1 MIVLQEIRFSIEGM
15 SCAACSSRVERL
27 LNKQPAVQTA
37 SVNLATEKAS
47 VSYDARKLGIAEL
60 FGLIHDAGFS
70 PVSEQCELQIE
81 GMSCAACVGRV
92 ERTLLKQPGVLSAS
106 VNLTT
111 ERAQVEFLPQTI
123 NLPRLCATIDKL
135 GFQAKNASS
144 VAQSEV
150 QEGRGKALSQLRNQL
165 RLALLLTLPLM
176 LISMGPM
183 LSSNLAALLLD
194 IAEKTIWNWLECL
207 LASTLLLFAGR
218 RFYQQG
224 WAELR
229 HLSPGMNSLIMIGSF
244 AAWLY
249 SLLVLLLPT
258 LFPVG
263 TAHLYFEASA
273 VIITLILLGK
283 YFEEVAKGRTSEA
296 IQKLVRLQPKTA
308 RIEQGDK
315 SEEIALEAVIPGD
328 TVLVR
333 PGERIPV
340 DGMLLDGESWVDESM
355 VTGESLPVAKRP
367 GDEVTAGT
375 LNDKGAFRF
384 RATHVGSDTVLAH
397 IIQLVE
403 EAQGSKPPIQK
414 MADQIAGIFVPV
426 VMALASVTFLVWLLL
441 GPEPS
446 LNYAFVAGVSVLL
459 IACPCAMGL
468 ATPTAIMVGS
478 GKGAEMG
485 VLFRKGVALESLAKI
500 DRILFDKTGTL
511 TEGKPKLTD
520 LHSFDI
526 TEQQLLQLAASIE
539 SLSEHPLAN
548 AVVEAARTRGIEL
561 QRVERFQA
569 VAGYGVQGWIDGA
582 EIHIGA
588 RRYMQRIGVELTAA
602 DKIAEELADA
612 ARSPFYAA
620 VDGQL
625 TGLFAVTDPLKSES
639 RQVVE
644 QLHTMGI
651 KTMMLTG
658 DNERVAKAVALE
670 AGIQN
675 VSAGLLPDQKSEAV
689 KRLQNQ
695 GESVAFVGDGIND
708 APALAGAD
716 VGIAIGSG
724 TDIAIESGDLIL
736 MSGELTGVLN
746 AIALSR
752 KTLSTIR
759 LNFFWAYAYNVVL
772 IPVAA
777 GLLFPFMGV
786 MLNPMLAAGAMSL
799 SSLFVVSNSLRLR
812 HFQPIKYET
821 SC

>member
-1 MIVLQEIRFSIEGM
+1 MSVEIRFSIEGM

-27 LNKQPAVQTA
+27 LNKHPAVLDAT
-37 SVNLATEKAS
+37 VNLATEKANVTYES
-47 VSYDARKLGIAEL
+47 QQVTATEL
-60 FGLIHDAGFS
+60 FDLIRDAGFT
-70 PVSEQCELQIE
+70 PISEQCELQIE
-81 GMSCAACVGRV
+81 GMSCAACIGRV

-111 ERAQVEFLPQTI
+111 ERAHIEFLPQTI

-135 GFQAKNASS
+135 GFQAKNAST
-144 VAQSEV
+144 VAPSEI
-150 QEGRGKALSQLRNQL
+150 EAGREKVLSQLQNHL
-165 RLALLLTLPLM
+165 RLALLLSFPLI

-183 LSSNLAALLLD
+183 ISSSFAELLLSM
-194 IAEKTIWNWLECL
+194 AGKSLWNWLECL
-207 LASTLLLFAGR
+207 LASAVLRFAGR

-229 HLSPGMNSLIMIGSF
+229 HLSPGMNSLIMLGSF
-244 AAWLY
+244 AAWSY
-249 SLLVLLLPT
+249 SLLVLLLPG
-258 LFPVG
+258 LFPAG

-273 VIITLILLGK
+273 VIVTLILLGK
-283 YFEEVAKGRTSEA
+283 YFEEKAKGRTSEA

-308 RIEQGDK
+308 RIEQNGK
-315 SEEIALEAVIPGD
+315 SEEIALDAVIPGD

-340 DGMLLDGESWVDESM
+340 DGELLEGESWVDESM
-355 VTGESLPVAKRP
+355 ITGEPLPVAKRP

-375 LNDKGAFRF
+375 LNDKGAFSF
-384 RATHVGSDTVLAH
+384 RATRVGSDTLLAH

-414 MADQIAGIFVPV
+414 MADQIAGVFVPV
-426 VMALASVTFLVWLLL
+426 VMALASLTFLLWLLL
-441 GPEPS
+441 GPDPS

-468 ATPTAIMVGS
+468 ATPTAIMVAS

-520 LHSFDI
+520 LHCFDI
-526 TEQQLLQLAASIE
+526 SEQRLLQLAASLE
-539 SLSEHPLAN
+539 HQSEHPLGN
-548 AVVEAARTRGIEL
+548 AVVEAAQAGDIEL
-561 QRVERFQA
+561 LKVEGFQA
-569 VAGYGVQGWIDGA
+569 EAGYGVHGRVDGV
-582 EIHIGA
+582 EVYIGA
-588 RRYMQRIGVELTAA
+588 QRYMQRMGVELTAA
-602 DKIAEELADA
+602 EALAEALADS

-620 VDGQL
+620 ADGRL
-625 TGLFAVTDPLKSES
+625 VGLFAVADPLRAES
-639 RQVVE
+639 RQVIK
-644 QLHTMGI
+644 LLDGMGI
-651 KTMMLTG
+651 ETMMLTG
-658 DNERVAKAVALE
+658 DNERTANAVAQE
-670 AGIQN
+670 AG
-675 VSAGLLPDQKSEAV
+675 VASVRAGLLPDQKAEVV
-689 KRLQNQ
+689 KQLQAQ
-695 GESVAFVGDGIND
+695 GVSVAFVGDGIND

-736 MSGELTGVLN
+736 MSGELTGILN

-752 KTLSTIR
+752 KTLSIIR
-759 LNFFWAYAYNVVL
+759 LNFFWAYAYNVAL
-772 IPVAA
+772 IPIAA
-777 GLLFPFMGV
+777 GLLYPFFGV
-786 MLNPMLAAGAMSL
+786 MLSPMLAAGAMSL

-812 HFQPIKYET
+812 HFQPANIRT
-821 SC
+821 AG

>member
-1 MIVLQEIRFSIEGM
+1 MSTEIRFSIEGM

-27 LNKQPAVQTA
+27 LKKQTGVLDA
-37 SVNLATEKAS
+37 SVNLATEKANVIYDTQQ
-47 VSYDARKLGIAEL
+47 VSASTLLDQIRS
-60 FGLIHDAGFS
+60 AGFA
-70 PVSEQCELQIE
+70 PISEQCELQIE

-92 ERTLLKQPGVLSAS
+92 ERTLLKQPGILSAS

-111 ERAQVEFLPQTI
+111 ERAQIEFLPQTI
-123 NLPRLCATIDKL
+123 NLPRLCATIEKL
-135 GFQAKNASS
+135 GFQAQNARA
-144 VAQSEV
+144 VAPSEV
-150 QEGRGKALSQLRNQL
+150 EAGRERVLSQLQNHL

-183 LSSNLAALLLD
+183 MSSTLAELFLG
-194 IAEKTIWNWLECL
+194 IAEKNIWNWLECL
-207 LASTLLLFAGR
+207 LASAVLLFAGR

-229 HLSPGMNSLIMIGSF
+229 HLSPGMNSLIMLGSF

-249 SLLVLLLPT
+249 SLLVLLLPNI
-258 LFPVG
+258 FPAG

-273 VIITLILLGK
+273 VIVTLILLGK
-283 YFEEVAKGRTSEA
+283 YFEERAKGRTSEA
-296 IQKLVRLQPKTA
+296 IQKLVHLQPKTA
-308 RIEQGDK
+308 RIEQNGK
-315 SEEIALEAVIPGD
+315 SEEIALDAVIPGD

-340 DGMLLDGESWVDESM
+340 DGQLLEGKSWVDESM
-355 VTGESLPVAKRP
+355 ISGEPLPVAKQP

-375 LNDKGAFRF
+375 LNDKGAFSF
-384 RATHVGSDTVLAH
+384 RATRVGSDTVLAH
-397 IIQLVE
+397 IIRLVE

-414 MADQIAGIFVPV
+414 MADQIAAIFVPV
-426 VMALASVTFLVWLLL
+426 VMALASLTFLLWLLL

-468 ATPTAIMVGS
+468 ATPTAIMVGC

-511 TEGKPKLTD
+511 TEGRPKLTD
-520 LHSFDI
+520 LHCFDI
-526 TEQQLLQLAASIE
+526 TEHRLLQLAASLE
-539 SLSEHPLAN
+539 SQSEHPLAN
-548 AVVEAARTRGIEL
+548 AIVEAAEARNIEP
-561 QRVERFQA
+561 QKVEHFQA
-569 VAGYGVQGWIDGA
+569 EVGYGVHGWVDGK

-588 RRYMQRIGVELTAA
+588 RRYMQRIGVELEAA
-602 DKIAEELADA
+602 TGLAEELADA

-620 VDGQL
+620 VDGSL
-625 TGLFAVTDPLKSES
+625 VGLFAVADPLKSES
-639 RQVVE
+639 RQVVA
-644 QLHTMGI
+644 QLRSMGI

-658 DNERVAKAVALE
+658 DNERTARAVALE
-670 AGIQN
+670 AGIKE
-675 VSAGLLPDQKSEAV
+675 VSAGLLPDQKVETV
-689 KRLQNQ
+689 KQLQNL

-736 MSGELTGVLN
+736 MSGELTGLLN

-759 LNFFWAYAYNVVL
+759 LNFFWAYAYNVAL
-772 IPVAA
+772 IPIAA
-777 GLLFPFMGV
+777 GLLFPLFGV

-812 HFQPIKYET
+812 RFQSTRI
-821 SC
+821 

>member
-1 MIVLQEIRFSIEGM
+1 MPVEIRFSVEGM
-15 SCAACSSRVERL
+15 SCAACSSRVERI
-27 LNKQPAVQTA
+27 LNKQTAVLDA
-37 SVNLATEKAS
+37 SVNLATEKAR
-47 VSYDARKLGIAEL
+47 VTYDAQQITATAL
-60 FGLIHDAGFS
+60 FDLIRDAGFT
-70 PVSEQCELQIE
+70 PLSEQCELQIE
-81 GMSCAACVGRV
+81 GMSCAACVGRI

-111 ERAQVEFLPQTI
+111 ERAQIEFLPQTI
-123 NLPRLCATIDKL
+123 NLPRLCATVEKL
-135 GFQAKNASS
+135 GFEAKNANT

-150 QEGRGKALSQLRNQL
+150 QAGREKVLSQLQGHL
-165 RLALLLTLPLM
+165 RLALILSLPLM

-183 LSSNLAALLLD
+183 MSSSFSELLLS
-194 IAEKTIWNWLECL
+194 IAPKSRWNWVECL
-207 LASTLLLFAGR
+207 LASTVLLFAGR

-229 HLSPGMNSLIMIGSF
+229 HFSPGMNSLIMLGSF
-244 AAWLY
+244 AAWAY
-249 SLLVLLLPT
+249 SILVLLLPD

-273 VIITLILLGK
+273 VIVTLILLGK
-283 YFEEVAKGRTSEA
+283 YFEEKAKGRTSEA
-296 IQKLVRLQPKTA
+296 IKKLVSLQPKTA
-308 RIEQGDK
+308 RIEQNGK
-315 SEEIALEAVIPGD
+315 SEEIALDAVIPGD

-340 DGMLLDGESWVDESM
+340 DGELLAGESWVDESM
-355 VTGESLPVAKRP
+355 ITGEPLPVSKKR

-375 LNDKGAFRF
+375 LNDKGAFSF

-426 VMALASVTFLVWLLL
+426 VMALAMLTFLLWLFL

-485 VLFRKGVALESLAKI
+485 VLFRKGVALETLAKI
-500 DRILFDKTGTL
+500 DCILFDKTGTL

-520 LHSFDI
+520 LHCFDI
-526 TEQQLLQLAASIE
+526 SEQRLLQLAASLE
-539 SLSEHPLAN
+539 HQSEHPLAN
-548 AVVEAARTRGIEL
+548 AVVEAAQARDIEL
-561 QRVERFQA
+561 LEVERFQA
-569 VAGYGVQGWIDGA
+569 EAGYGVRGFIDGV
-582 EIHIGA
+582 EVHIGA
-588 RRYMQRIGVELTAA
+588 HRYMQRLNIELIAA
-602 DKIAEELADA
+602 GSLAEELADR
-612 ARSPFYAA
+612 ARSPFYMA
-620 VDGQL
+620 VDGRL
-625 TGLFAVTDPLKSES
+625 VALFAVADPLKKES
-639 RQVVE
+639 RQVIE
-644 QLHTMGI
+644 RLHEMGI
-651 KTMMLTG
+651 KTTMLTG
-658 DNERVAKAVALE
+658 DNERTAKAVALE
-670 AGIQN
+670 TG
-675 VSAGLLPDQKSEAV
+675 VESVRAGLLPDQKAEEV
-689 KRLQNQ
+689 KRLQAE

-736 MSGELTGVLN
+736 MSGELTGILN

-752 KTLSTIR
+752 KTLSIIR
-759 LNFFWAYAYNVVL
+759 LNFFWAYAYNVAL
-772 IPVAA
+772 IPIAA
-777 GLLFPFMGV
+777 GLLYPFFGV
-786 MLNPMLAAGAMSL
+786 MLSPMLAAAAMSL

-812 HFQPIKYET
+812 HFQPARI
-821 SC
+821 